1 MFWRKKPTLSDPE
14 FGLLAYANGEWSSES
29 LRSPV
34 GNVLVSIAG
43 DRSAPSPDGIGC
55 AREVFRNAAAAVSA
69 ATAFVRADANA
80 ISFMADNG
88 ALVLDG
94 FSFSSTPGTFTVD
107 FGLAGWPDAAL
118 NVRFANGVPF
128 EVWLGD

>member
-1 MFWRKKPTLSDPE
+1 
-14 FGLLAYANGEWSSES
+14 
-29 LRSPV
+29 
-34 GNVLVSIAG
+34 
-43 DRSAPSPDGIGC
+43 
-55 AREVFRNAAAAVSA
+55 
-69 ATAFVRADANA
+69 VRADANA